1 MGSQGAPWAPAVGA
15 MTSMCWGVGD
25 GGLVDGR
32 LGADLCTQEVWDL
45 GALEDPF

>member
-15 MTSMCWGVGD
+15 MTSMCSGD

-32 LGADLCTQEVWDL
+32 LGAGLCTQEVWVL
-45 GALEDPF
+45 GALPDPF